1 MPWNKKIF
9 SIFKR
14 ITDKTPGSRLER
26 KKTALVWHYREVD
39 PWLADLRVPQLVH
52 ALLSPCSELNLE
64 IMRGHMV
71 VEVKPAG
78 FNKGTEIRRLL
89 EKGDHDFLLAIG
101 DDATDEY
108 MFAALPP
115 RAVTVKVGSFSET
128 ARFWLQNQ
136 AGVLPFLRELKEALM
151 YPLEGALPP
160 HGQERNDPGINSSPG
175 RDTT

>member
-1 MPWNKKIF
+1 MKKTPCFVYCNDPVDKSLIF
-9 SIFKR
+9 AR

-64 IMRGHMV
+64 ILRGRMV

-89 EKGDHDFLLAIG
+89 ERRDYGFLLAMG

-115 RAVTVKVGSFSET
+115 EAVTVKVGSFSAA
-128 ARFWLQNQ
+128 ARFWLPDQGQ
-136 AGVLPFLRELKEALM
+136 VHSFLSELT
-151 YPLEGALPP
+151 
-160 HGQERNDPGINSSPG
+160 S
-175 RDTT
+175 